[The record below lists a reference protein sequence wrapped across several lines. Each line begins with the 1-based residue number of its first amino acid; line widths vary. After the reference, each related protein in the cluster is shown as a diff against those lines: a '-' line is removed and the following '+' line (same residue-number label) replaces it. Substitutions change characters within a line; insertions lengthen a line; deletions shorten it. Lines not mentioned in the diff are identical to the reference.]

1 MRLRLTTDTAV
12 AGIDST
18 TLCVHDLLIEHDT
31 TYGFSSPATGLSL
44 CSSIGWRWDEE
55 VGLFLAKSFEGD
67 TMSWKTIYDL

>member
-1 MRLRLTTDTAV
+1 
-12 AGIDST
+12 
-18 TLCVHDLLIEHDT
+18 VHDLLIEHDT